1 MKNVNNFF
9 TKLQNTHNKNNFNFL
24 DENVINFKLKNRELN
39 TIKKIILLIIERNE
53 NKKFAGFKNAYNFL
67 NKTKFYQLNKNLN
80 DFVKLENIIIEILK
94 KRLLLNN
101 QIKGIEFPVGLRILH
116 PGTPKQLTGKFQTT
130 SIHCDPWA
138 GEPDDMI
145 NVVMY
150 FQVDK
155 NTPKLMIK
163 KISNQNLQQNYLMN
177 NYYKNRHYLN
187 SKKYFTN
194 IEHYKTLSSHKLK
207 HSNGE
212 CYLFKG
218 FVPHGTIKEG
228 DKIRIGLEFRL
239 RTINPYLNVKRFLS
253 KVNRSG
259 RYWLLPSDKYTTF
272 EQRLQNEL
280 IKIRKKKNSKKI
292 EILRKRELSRY
303 YGIKID

>member
-1 MKNVNNFF
+1 MKKVNNYFE
-9 TKLQNTHNKNNFNFL
+9 KIQNTRNKNNYNFL
-24 DENVINFKLKNRELN
+24 DKNVINFKLKTKELN
-39 TIKKIILLIIERNE
+39 TIKKLLLFIIERNE
-53 NKKFAGFKNAYNFL
+53 DKKFSSFKKAYNFL
-67 NKTKFYQLNKNLN
+67 NETKFYQLNKNLD
-80 DFVKLENIIIEILK
+80 DFVQLEKIILEILK
-94 KRLLLNN
+94 KRVLLNKH
-101 QIKGIEFPVGLRILH
+101 IKGIEFPAGLRILH
-116 PGTPKQLTGKFQTT
+116 PGTPKQLKGKFQTT

-150 FQVDK
+150 FQVSK

-163 KISNQNLQQNYLMN
+163 KISNQNLRHNYLMN
-177 NYYKNRHYLN
+177 NYYKSKPYLN

-194 IEHYKTLSSHKLK
+194 IEHYKSLDSHKLK

-228 DKIRIGLEFRL
+228 NKIRIGLELRL
-239 RTINPYLNVKRFLS
+239 RTVDPYFNTKRFLS

-259 RYWLLPSDKYTTF
+259 RYWLLPSNTYTTF
-272 EQRLQNEL
+272 GQRIKNEL
-280 IKIRKKKNSKKI
+280 LKIRKKKNSKKI
-292 EILRKRELSRY
+292 EILRKKELLRY